1 MSDPGKQVVEG
12 FWWGGG
18 GEGCGGMDRTGLGVR
33 RLGFQVQLCPN
44 HVRDL
49 RQVPSA
55 DPQSPQPR
63 RRETGYSYCPF

>member
-1 MSDPGKQVVEG
+1 MSDPGKQVMEG
-12 FWWGGG
+12 FWRGGG
-18 GEGCGGMDRTGLGVR
+18 WGSGDMERTGLGIR

-44 HVRDL
+44 HVCDL

-55 DPQSPQPR
+55 DLQSPQPR